1 MVPSVVVTNA
11 THVGSLHFYA
21 DTMTDADSN
30 TAPEASVRVADGL
43 RTAFADVAAADVAA
57 EVKGRWQR
65 RLIAIT
71 NMAKHDVARADV
83 QLNKFHD
90 EWNAAKKT
98 LHDGSGH

>member
-1 MVPSVVVTNA
+1 MPSIWLTDA
-11 THVGSLHFYA
+11 THAAALHFYA

-30 TAPEASVRVADGL
+30 TTSEASARVADGL
-43 RTAFADVAAADVAA
+43 RTAFADVAAADLAPD
-57 EVKGRWQR
+57 VKGRWQR

-83 QLNKFHD
+83 QLDKFHD